1 MELLWISII
10 FSSIFA
16 PYYYLTRKEQERLA
30 QIERHEQAAYGASP
44 WASTGTYTQAPA
56 TLVQSGG
63 SGFPNQFEPPFE
75 PLFEPLSEPPEPD
88 VSHSEPL
95 SEPDISLSEP
105 LSEPDKSYPEP
116 DSSQQEYWTPEA
128 TLLLDRIVENG
139 EFSPVTFPVHLVDDP
154 GLKPLVELVLI
165 LRVFKETN
173 KSMNYVLSQMQ
184 IKKGGSRQFRL
195 VNVIWSIL

>member
-30 QIERHEQAAYGASP
+30 QIERHEQATYGSSP
-44 WASTGTYTQAPA
+44 WMPTGTYTQAPA

-63 SGFPNQFEPPFE
+63 SGFPNQFEPP
-75 PLFEPLSEPPEPD
+75 
-88 VSHSEPL
+88 SEPL
-95 SEPDISLSEP
+95 SEPLFEPPEPDKSYSEP

-128 TLLLDRIVENG
+128 TLLLDRIVDKG
-139 EFSPVTFPVHLVDDP
+139 EFNPVTFPVHLVDDP

-173 KSMNYVLSQMQ
+173 KSMNCVLKQMQ
-184 IKKGGSRQFRL
+184 ISKGSSRQFRL
-195 VNVIWSIL
+195 VNIIWSIL

>member
-1 MELLWISII
+1 MELFWISII

-16 PYYYLTRKEQERLA
+16 PYYYLTRKEQERLV
-30 QIERHEQAAYGASP
+30 QIERHEQAAYGSSP

-63 SGFPNQFEPPFE
+63 SGFSNQFEPPSE
-75 PLFEPLSEPPEPD
+75 PLSEPLSEPPEPD
-88 VSHSEPL
+88 ISYSEPL
-95 SEPDISLSEP
+95 PEPDI
-105 LSEPDKSYPEP
+105 SYPEP
-116 DSSQQEYWTPEA
+116 DSSQEDHWKPES
-128 TLLLDRIVENG
+128 TLLLDRIVKNG
-139 EFSPVTFPVHLVDDP
+139 KFSPVTFPIHLVDDP

>member
-1 MELLWISII
+1 MELFWISII

-30 QIERHEQAAYGASP
+30 QIERHEQATYGSSP
-44 WASTGTYTQAPA
+44 WAQAGTYTQAPA

-63 SGFPNQFEPPFE
+63 SGFPNQFRPPPE
-75 PLFEPLSEPPEPD
+75 PLLEPLSEPPEPD
-88 VSHSEPL
+88 KSY
-95 SEPDISLSEP
+95 SEP
-105 LSEPDKSYPEP
+105 LSEPDKSYSEP
-116 DSSQQEYWTPEA
+116 DSSQQDHWKPEA

-195 VNVIWSIL
+195 INVIWSIL